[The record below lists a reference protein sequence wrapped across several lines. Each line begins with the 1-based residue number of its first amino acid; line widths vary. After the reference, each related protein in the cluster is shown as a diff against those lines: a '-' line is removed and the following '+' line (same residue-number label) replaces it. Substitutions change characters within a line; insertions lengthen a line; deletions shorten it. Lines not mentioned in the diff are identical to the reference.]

1 MKSAVWKEV
10 KGILGIK
17 TAYDFERE
25 VCRVLSLRWPGL
37 VHASSKKHFDRKGI
51 DVLAWGDGIPLE
63 CVIQCK
69 GFERMELLPEHV
81 KAAKKSIDDFRAS
94 GFRCRTYLFVYNREQ
109 RDYPFHGEVEAA
121 VAELVTAGVC
131 ATAEVWDLDSLI
143 LEHQADV
150 LRVVEREV
158 HDNSRRMLERLTH
171 LFDVGDTIIKEVPM
185 SQKRLELR
193 RGDKARITDER
204 PVVDRCVGDIL
215 VDPDTR
221 RWSILIG
228 EFGTGKSTAALHAA
242 IREARAGALARHIV
256 YVEARLFD
264 PGRLAGLNGLLGQIL
279 LSAGLSFDTE
289 PEATGID
296 QDQLVRRAVPLL
308 KEVMRRPEAP
318 YILIIDGLDENS
330 VFSKPSGMVD
340 LNNALVELGCP
351 VALITRREH
360 FIATFENFDTSLDEL
375 GQKYGS
381 KRAATLFELRRWE
394 ERHILGLLDLVLAGQ
409 GLDPDAA
416 DRLLAFRALIEA
428 GEAKRFYAD
437 LPSHPLF
444 LRFILDDVAADGIQA
459 TDRSR
464 LLERWVRRKIE
475 RELWEKGR
483 GDELAAPADAGSVV
497 EALMM
502 AMEAVAAAMISGE
515 GGAVTTA
522 ETLPVEGLRDRLGRH
537 LEIVHGDAATLL
549 LNTVLV
555 PVELREQGQFKIIF
569 AFMIFRDFFLARHLC
584 RTGGGGAGF
593 PAEVRSLLA
602 EMRARPVEEDGPI
615 LL

>member
-1 MKSAVWKEV
+1 MKHSVWKGV
-10 KGILGIK
+10 KGILAHK
-17 TAYDFERE
+17 TAHDFERE

-37 VHASSKKHFDRKGI
+37 VQASSKKHFDRQGI
-51 DVLAWGDGIPLE
+51 DVLAWGDGDPPE

-69 GFERMELLPEHV
+69 GFEVMELLPKHI
-81 KAAKKSIDDFRAS
+81 KAAKESIRKFRTS
-94 GFRCRTYLFVYNREQ
+94 GYRCQTYLFVYNRER

-121 VAELVTAGVC
+121 VQDLVTAGVC
-131 ATAEVWDLDSLI
+131 VTAEVWDLDRLI
-143 LEHQADV
+143 REHKADV
-150 LRVVEREV
+150 LRVIERGV
-158 HDNSRRMLERLTH
+158 HDNSRRMLERQTR
-171 LFDVGDTIIKEVPM
+171 LFDVGHTIIKQVPL

-193 RGDKARITDER
+193 RGDNVRITDER
-204 PVVDRCVGDIL
+204 PVEDRCVGDIL
-215 VDPDTR
+215 VDPDIS

-228 EFGTGKSTAALHAA
+228 AFGTGKSTAALHAA
-242 IREARAGALARHIV
+242 IREAQAGASARQIL
-256 YVEARLFD
+256 YAEARLFD
-264 PGRLAGLNGLLGQIL
+264 PGRLAGLDGLLGQIL

-296 QDQLVRRAVPLL
+296 LDQLIRRAVPLL

-330 VFSKPSGMVD
+330 VFSKPRGMVD
-340 LNNALVELGCP
+340 LNNSLVELGCL
-351 VALITRREH
+351 VVLITRREH
-360 FIATFENFDTSLDEL
+360 FIATFENFDLSLDEL

-381 KRAATLFELRRWE
+381 KRAATLFELQHWQ
-394 ERHILGLLDLVLAGQ
+394 ERHILGLLDLVLAGL

-416 DRLLAFRALIEA
+416 TRLRAFRALIEA
-428 GEAKRFYAD
+428 GEAGRFYAD
-437 LPSHPLF
+437 LPTHPLF

-475 RELWEKGR
+475 RELREKGR
-483 GDELAAPADAGSVV
+483 GIELAVPADAGSVV

-522 ETLPVEGLRDRLGRH
+522 ETLPVKELRDRLGRH
-537 LEIVHGDAATLL
+537 LEIVQGDVATLL
-549 LNTVLV
+549 LNTVLI
-555 PVELREQGQFKIIF
+555 PVEFRGPGRFKITF
-569 AFMIFRDFFLARHLC
+569 AFMIFRDFFLARHLY
-584 RTGGGGAGF
+584 RNGEDGIGF
-593 PAEVRSLLA
+593 PVEVRSLLE
-602 EMRARPVEEDGPI
+602 EMRARPAADDEPI